1 MVKSG
6 GGGTFQLGSK
16 PPSAMAR
23 QHDKCLWR
31 EYEVK
36 SRFFNNFE
44 DSNCSLSQC
53 TAVRY
58 SKVKAPFCVQTV
70 FVQLSE
76 VTMSVHF
83 IVFPQVFPR
92 HVTLYWDFATCQRWL
107 LNFFLPQSISWPKS
121 SYLDLAQETKWF
133 VIKHVRF
140 YNIKTGFELDK
151 SKHLPQLWWWYIAA

>member
-6 GGGTFQLGSK
+6 GGGRSNLDQSHQALWLGSMINVSGGNIK
-16 PPSAMAR
+16 SNPGSLTISRTRTVPFHNAPPYVTQR
-23 QHDKCLWR
+23 
-31 EYEVK
+31 
-36 SRFFNNFE
+36 SR
-44 DSNCSLSQC
+44 
-53 TAVRY
+53 R
-58 SKVKAPFCVQTV
+58 PFVSSPV